1 MKCVNKKNF
10 GIRLILIIL
19 VGIFGITGCHEKK
32 KKTSLWSLAL
42 SGGGVTATNATTGTT
57 ADSVAT
63 PTFSPAAGYYETMQ
77 NVSITTKTS
86 GANIYYT
93 TDGNS
98 PTTSSIVYSTAVH
111 IWSIAGKTVKVFAT
125 KTGFLDSTVLSG
137 VFSYPPLKSGQTT
150 VYAAGDNGTNQTGAA
165 RGYTGP
171 TAHGTYTGDY
181 TTTDNAT
188 GLVWKTCT
196 QGLSGATCAT
206 GTAVTLTW
214 ANASADVANGCNA
227 LNSANSGNG
236 YAGLKTWRLPTIQ
249 ELETLSDYSRTNPS
263 IDTTVF
269 PATLAKS
276 YWSSTTFAAFT
287 TNAWVVSFSSGE
299 VSYFVNSNSSYV
311 RCVSGLPK
319 GDSSNFTDNSDGTV
333 KDNATG
339 LIWQKCSQGQNNDA
353 TCTGAATVATWATA
367 ITYCSGLGLAGKTW
381 RLPHVN
387 ELKTIVDTA
396 KATNPAIDTTAFP
409 ATVSSFYW
417 SSTTFAAF
425 TIYAWN
431 VLFYNGYEGYSPSTN
446 NNYVRC
452 VSGP

>member
-1 MKCVNKKNF
+1 
-10 GIRLILIIL
+10 
-19 VGIFGITGCHEKK
+19 
-32 KKTSLWSLAL
+32 
-42 SGGGVTATNATTGTT
+42 
-57 ADSVAT
+57 
-63 PTFSPAAGYYETMQ
+63 MQ

-93 TDGNS
+93 TDGNT

-111 IWSIAGKTVKVFAT
+111 IWSLAGKTVKVFAT
-125 KTGFLDSTVLSG
+125 KTSFLDSTELSG

-150 VYAAGDNGTNQTGAA
+150 VYVAGDNGTNQTGAA

-269 PATLAKS
+269 PATLKG
-276 YWSSTTFAAFT
+276 YWSSTTFAANST
-287 TNAWVVSFSSGE
+287 YAWFVSFAGGE
-299 VSYFVNSNSSYV
+299 VSYFVNSSSSYL
-311 RCVSGLPK
+311 RCVSGLSK

-353 TCTGAATVATWATA
+353 TCTGAATTATWATA
-367 ITYCSGLGLAGKTW
+367 IAYCSGLGLEGKTW

-387 ELKTIVDTA
+387 ELKTIVDTT
-396 KATNPAIDTTAFP
+396 KATSPVIDTTAFP
-409 ATVSSFYW
+409 ATVASYYW
-417 SSTTFAAF
+417 SSSTYAQTT
-425 TIYAWN
+425 TNAWFVDFVFGLVGGLSKTAN
-431 VLFYNGYEGYSPSTN
+431 V
-446 NNYVRC
+446 YVRC